1 MSNIFKIHRIIN
13 DNTKHIYVF
22 VGNNE
27 YTNILNNTDIFSESE
42 IERMKKNNIT
52 IDEITLIKRYIHK
65 DDTIDI
71 IKQKITTYTDLRI
84 SKNQIYMF
92 FIQNKLL
99 NPTYYYNQL
108 TQNEYFTLSKEKI
121 CDLLLNIVSKP
132 NKKSFVG
139 GGKNFKKKENQFQ
152 QGKNLVKKSEKLSLD
167 DAKKKCLT
175 NDKCKALSYHRK
187 AKSVYFH
194 TGVSNIKD
202 NPNKDLYVKNLFLK
216 KREQKNPGQGL
227 PAPVEDLFLKK
238 REQKDPGQVEEIQ

>member
-42 IERMKKNNIT
+42 IERMKQNNIT
-52 IDEITLIKRYIHK
+52 LDDITLIKRYIHK

-84 SKNQIYMF
+84 SKDQIYMF

-108 TQNEYFTLSKEKI
+108 TQNESFTLSKDKI
-121 CDLLLNIVSKP
+121 CDLLLNIVQGPKSK
-132 NKKSFVG
+132 VLAG
-139 GGKNFKKKENQFQ
+139 GGKNFDKKENQFQ
-152 QGKNLVKKSEKLSLD
+152 QGKNVVNKAEKLNLD
-167 DAKKKCLT
+167 DAKQKCLT
-175 NDKCKALSYHRK
+175 NDKCKALSYNRK
-187 AKSVYFH
+187 RNSVYFH
-194 TGVSNIKD
+194 TGISNIQE
-202 NPNKDLYVKNLFLK
+202 NPNKDLYIKNLSLQK
-216 KREQKNPGQGL
+216 KKN
-227 PAPVEDLFLKK
+227 
-238 REQKDPGQVEEIQ
+238 EINTK